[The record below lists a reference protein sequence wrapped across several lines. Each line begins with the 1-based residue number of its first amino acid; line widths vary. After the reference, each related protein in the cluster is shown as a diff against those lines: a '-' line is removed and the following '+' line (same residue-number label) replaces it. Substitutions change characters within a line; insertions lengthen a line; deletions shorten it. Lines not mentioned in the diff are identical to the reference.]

1 MRRRSGGHFSWM
13 PIGGHGL
20 YSLGGGDKQ
29 AEFNF

>member
-1 MRRRSGGHFSWM
+1 MRRRSGWDFPWT
-13 PIGGHGL
+13 PLGGHGL